1 MMDRALFRFALLLS
15 FQQVYL
21 RARRSVA
28 AFAGIAGGIV
38 LVMMQ
43 LGFQG
48 ALYDSAV
55 RLHHSLDGEIIV
67 VAREFRSIQ
76 DLTWFSRE
84 WLVGLRAHPAVASAA
99 PLYLSPIAVRS
110 ISDHAVRTLLGI
122 GIDLGE
128 PALRL
133 DQLAADTTGLRV
145 PGRILFDRKSQL
157 NYGDIIGGLA
167 RAGSVEIETA
177 FLATPLQSALTVI
190 GDYTL
195 GGTIVYYGTALLSAA
210 TLSSVTGQPLQRVN
224 VGVVKLREA
233 AEPLRVVR
241 ELRSLLPQEAVAMT
255 AADFVQLERRFWKN
269 ETPIGFLFD
278 IGAAIGFLI
287 SATYIYQV
295 LFQIT
300 EENLPEYAVLK
311 TMGYPPAFFIIVVVS
326 TAVML
331 AIAALLPALLL
342 SQFLYWI
349 CIRATQLDLH
359 LTPVR
364 VSGVGGLAILIAA
377 GSGWL
382 AARRLSRVDPAALM

>member
-84 WLVGLRAHPAVASAA
+84 WLVGLRAHPAVASVA

-195 GGTIVYYGTALLSAA
+195 GGTIVY
-210 TLSSVTGQPLQRVN
+210 
-224 VGVVKLREA
+224 
-233 AEPLRVVR
+233 
-241 ELRSLLPQEAVAMT
+241 
-255 AADFVQLERRFWKN
+255 
-269 ETPIGFLFD
+269 
-278 IGAAIGFLI
+278 
-287 SATYIYQV
+287 
-295 LFQIT
+295 
-300 EENLPEYAVLK
+300 
-311 TMGYPPAFFIIVVVS
+311 
-326 TAVML
+326 
-331 AIAALLPALLL
+331 
-342 SQFLYWI
+342 
-349 CIRATQLDLH
+349 
-359 LTPVR
+359 
-364 VSGVGGLAILIAA
+364 
-377 GSGWL
+377 
-382 AARRLSRVDPAALM
+382 